1 MHIADN
7 TQSITGLI
15 LAGGQASR
23 MGGEDKGLLLLN
35 ENRLIEH
42 VIERLEPQVKQIR
55 ISCNRNIE
63 SYQLYGYPLSTDN
76 RHSLEGKAEFNGP
89 LAGILAGMEEINTKY
104 SLIVPCDCPVLPRDL
119 GQRLLTALIQ
129 NNTNAT
135 IPFDGTRAQPLFLL
149 IKTELKDALRSYYLE
164 GGRSIRHWLKGNLV
178 AEVNFS
184 KEKEAFINL
193 NTKKELQHFAKGTK
207 KPSA

>member
-1 MHIADN
+1 MHITDT
-7 TQSITGLI
+7 TQTTTGLI

-23 MGGEDKGLLLLN
+23 MGGEDKGLLFLN
-35 ENRLIEH
+35 ENRLVEH

-63 SYQLYGYPLSTDN
+63 SYQLYGYPLITDDL
-76 RHSLEGKAEFNGP
+76 HALDGKAEFNGP
-89 LAGILAGMEEINTKY
+89 LAGVLAGMEEINTKY
-104 SLIVPCDCPVLPRDL
+104 TLIVPCDCPVLPCDL
-119 GQRLLTALIQ
+119 GQRLMKALIQ
-129 NNTNAT
+129 NNTDAA

-164 GGRSIRHWLKGNLV
+164 GGRSMKHWLKGNLV
-178 AEVNFS
+178 TEVNFS

-193 NTKKELQHFAKGTK
+193 NTSLELQNFAKGTK
-207 KPSA
+207 KPST